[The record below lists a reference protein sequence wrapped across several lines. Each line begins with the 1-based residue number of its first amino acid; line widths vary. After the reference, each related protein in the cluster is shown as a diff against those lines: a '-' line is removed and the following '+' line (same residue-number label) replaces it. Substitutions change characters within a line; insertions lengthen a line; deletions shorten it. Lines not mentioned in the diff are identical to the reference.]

1 MIIQSKNIFLI
12 SIQKN
17 IFLIRLK
24 NIYTEFFEKK
34 QSGRVKKTKNSFIQS
49 NLKKWIKKLSNDF
62 LIKAN
67 FLIRFLNFLE
77 KLVHCT
83 RKLQPI
89 FLVDQEQAVCGELPE
104 IKKIRIQSMLRTLAL
119 FRVGHR

>member
-1 MIIQSKNIFLI
+1 MKKNREEGL
-12 SIQKN
+12 
-17 IFLIRLK
+17 
-24 NIYTEFFEKK
+24 
-34 QSGRVKKTKNSFIQS
+34 KKTKNSFIQS

-89 FLVDQEQAVCGELPE
+89 FLDDHQKAVCGDNPE
-104 IKKIRIQSMLRTLAL
+104 IRKIRIANNFFSRSRRSGLREVA
-119 FRVGHR
+119 

>member
-1 MIIQSKNIFLI
+1 MKKNREEGL
-12 SIQKN
+12 
-17 IFLIRLK
+17 
-24 NIYTEFFEKK
+24 
-34 QSGRVKKTKNSFIQS
+34 KKTKNSFIQS

-89 FLVDQEQAVCGELPE
+89 FLDDHQKPNPE
-104 IKKIRIQSMLRTLAL
+104 IRKFKLKKSVLNFLRFLEWALSAFLA
-119 FRVGHR
+119 FF

>member
-1 MIIQSKNIFLI
+1 MKKNKVEGL
-12 SIQKN
+12 
-17 IFLIRLK
+17 
-24 NIYTEFFEKK
+24 
-34 QSGRVKKTKNSFIQS
+34 KKTKNSFIQS

-89 FLVDQEQAVCGELPE
+89 FLDDHQKAVSGENPE
-104 IKKIRIQSMLRTLAL
+104 IRKIRIATNFFSRSRRSGLREVA
-119 FRVGHR
+119 